1 MIHEYERQTYYYE
14 TDKMGI
20 IHHSNYIRWFEEARI
35 DFMTKMGYPYKR
47 LEDEGIIIPVV
58 SVSSEYKSMV
68 RFGDTV
74 IIKTKITHYDG
85 VRLCCAYEVYD
96 KETGALRNIGKSE
109 HCFLNEDGTKPIILR
124 RKNKEAHETFLKS
137 VESD

>member
-1 MIHEYERQTYYYE
+1 
-14 TDKMGI
+14 
-20 IHHSNYIRWFEEARI
+20 
-35 DFMTKMGYPYKR
+35 MTKMGYPYKR
-47 LEDEGIIIPVV
+47 LENEGIIIPVV

-124 RKNKEAHETFLKS
+124 RKNKEAHETFLRS

>member
-74 IIKTKITHYDG
+74 IIKTKSLTM
-85 VRLCCAYEVYD
+85 
-96 KETGALRNIGKSE
+96 T
-109 HCFLNEDGTKPIILR
+109 
-124 RKNKEAHETFLKS
+124 
-137 VESD
+137 ESDFAVPMRFTTRKREHFEISERASIAF